1 MASDRGTI
9 HRGISTGVDQQ
20 APWTEP
26 TAPASRRLPGAPR
39 ERKPALAALAI
50 VLILGG
56 ALAVGYLM
64 LNTSKRVAAI
74 EISQPIGQ
82 GQQITMADMKQ
93 VEIAADSGISYVP
106 WSEASQV
113 TRFFAGTSIPSGTLL
128 TNNMVV
134 RTNTL
139 TNGRSVMGLALKDGQ
154 LPAGLVVGDH
164 INIYEVSDATEA
176 CPGTPGSLL
185 SGNAVVL
192 NIGNPSA
199 TSSSAVADVEVAL
212 NPATAGAVACNA
224 SNGILGIAIA
234 PGNSLAPGPGNL
246 GGGNSNSNSTGNT
259 RGSTPGTT
267 QSQKATTGASAG
279 AG

>member
-1 MASDRGTI
+1 MASDRGTM
-9 HRGISTGVDQQ
+9 HRGISTGVDHQQ
-20 APWTEP
+20 ASWAEP
-26 TAPASRRLPGAPR
+26 TAPTSRRLPGAPR
-39 ERKPALAALAI
+39 ERKPALAALAV

-82 GQQITMADMKQ
+82 GQQIALADMKQ

-106 WSEASQV
+106 WSEAGQV

-164 INIYEVSDATEA
+164 INIYEVSDATES

-192 NIGNPSA
+192 NVGTPSA

-224 SNGILGIAIA
+224 SNGILGVAIA
-234 PGNSLAPGPGNL
+234 PGNSLAPGAGNL
-246 GGGNSNSNSTGNT
+246 GAGNST
-259 RGSTPGTT
+259 GSTPGTT